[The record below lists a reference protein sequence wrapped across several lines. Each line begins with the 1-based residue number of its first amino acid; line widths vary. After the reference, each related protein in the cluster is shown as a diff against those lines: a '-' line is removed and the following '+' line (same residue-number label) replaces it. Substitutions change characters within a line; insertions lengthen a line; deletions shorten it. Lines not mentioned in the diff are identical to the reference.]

1 MRDDCDCSTSKAL
14 SFLAAALVRPEF
26 DGARYGRR
34 RNDEEVRGVC
44 LEAVKKWGPGECKLE
59 IREGRF
65 GVLKFEMSL
74 KREEGFLYGDGD
86 GHDGG
91 SSPSIARA
99 LSENGFGF
107 EFEMQREA
115 GKGDD
120 DGGALHMPGSERT

>member
-1 MRDDCDCSTSKAL
+1 M
-14 SFLAAALVRPEF
+14 
-26 DGARYGRR
+26 
-34 RNDEEVRGVC
+34 
-44 LEAVKKWGPGECKLE
+44 KKWGPGECKLE

-107 EFEMQREA
+107 EFEMRRREA

-120 DGGALHMPGSERT
+120 DGGASHVPGSERT